1 MRWFYIRV
9 CIMFSD
15 EYRVEY
21 YTKNAAKY
29 IDVRLDQ
36 DVGEI
41 EQDTIIATNISSLIA
56 FKKDESLIEKNPFWS
71 ETTYIDDIAKYFAL
85 VDDPSMAIL
94 PTRTLQVLSSASLI
108 ESSYSSLFESG
119 VLRNVGFYALF
130 GDSSK
135 YADFE
140 SGVTIFSK
148 VRPIGAETRNVI
160 LKLQCSR
167 HYGML
172 PMIPEIDIPYEQKLP
187 KLFWRG
193 ISTGCNFRHNM
204 RDVAVTKFQRHS
216 NDLRISSDCTRFA
229 GTEFGDTP
237 AFLRNPTGLFAT
249 QRPSGFSSNPNID
262 IKFNML
268 VQGISGEYVIGDW
281 HDIKDQLQYKYL
293 LSIEGNDVAT
303 NLKWIMLSNS
313 VCIMPLPQICSWFM
327 EDHLIPYVHFV
338 PISDDF
344 SDLEEVYEW
353 CLDHDAECEEISKN
367 ATEFAKQFLDLE
379 REDEITRKVIMRY
392 FDYSAYEDHSTT
404 FTDANL

>member
-29 IDVRLDQ
+29 IDARLDQ

-71 ETTYIDDIAKYFAL
+71 ETTYIDDIIKYFAL
-85 VDDPSMAIL
+85 VDDPSMVI
-94 PTRTLQVLSSASLI
+94 LSSASLI
-108 ESSYSSLFESG
+108 ESSYSAYEVLFESG

-130 GDSSK
+130 GDSSE

-167 HYGML
+167 HYGIL
-172 PMIPEIDIPYEQKLP
+172 PSISEIDIPYEQKSP

-204 RDVAVTKFQRHS
+204 REVAVTKFQRH
-216 NDLRISSDCTRFA
+216 
-229 GTEFGDTP
+229 
-237 AFLRNPTGLFAT
+237 
-249 QRPSGFSSNPNID
+249 SNPNID

-268 VQGISGEYVIGDW
+268 VQDISGEYVIGDW

-379 REDEITRKVIMRY
+379 REDEITRKVIMKY
-392 FDYSAYEDHSTT
+392 FQ
-404 FTDANL
+404 TDEKNSD

>member
-1 MRWFYIRV
+1 
-9 CIMFSD
+9 MFSD
-15 EYRVEY
+15 EYRVNY

-56 FKKDESLIEKNPFWS
+56 FKKDEPLREKTPFWS
-71 ETTYIDDIAKYFAL
+71 ETTYIDDIIKYFAL
-85 VDDPSMAIL
+85 IDDTSFSRQEPEGFSL
-94 PTRTLQVLSSASLI
+94 PLRLLNTCIPSASLSEASASHLYI
-108 ESSYSSLFESG
+108 AMA
-119 VLRNVGFYALF
+119 NVGFYALF
-130 GDSSK
+130 GDSSE

-140 SGVTIFSK
+140 SGITIFSK
-148 VRPIGAETRNVI
+148 VRPIGAETRTVL

-172 PMIPEIDIPYEQKLP
+172 PSISEIDLPYEQKSP

-204 RDVAVTKFQRHS
+204 RDLAVTKFQRH
-216 NDLRISSDCTRFA
+216 
-229 GTEFGDTP
+229 P
-237 AFLRNPTGLFAT
+237 
-249 QRPSGFSSNPNID
+249 NPNID

-268 VQGISGEYVIGDW
+268 VQEVSGDYVMGDW
-281 HDIKDQLQYKYL
+281 RNIEDQLKCKYL

-313 VCIMPLPQICSWFM
+313 VCIMPLPRICSWFM

-338 PISDDF
+338 PVSEDF

-379 REDEITRKVIMRY
+379 REDEITRKVIATY
-392 FDYSAYEDHSTT
+392 FGL
-404 FTDANL
+404 ANQKKDPSLHICD